1 MWKETRIMK
10 PKSNDKLDGMIVT
23 EHEEYL
29 KEEGIYVYKEP
40 LGGYKEP
47 EQFVPDAIKAL
58 YNNVNGRKET

>member
-23 EHEEYL
+23 ECEEYL

-40 LGGYKEP
+40 PGGYKEP
-47 EQFVPDAIKAL
+47 EPIMPDIIKVL